1 MFGNRITTS
10 LVAFA
15 MVGAPFLFGSTEPAV
30 IAFWCVILG
39 AGLLLCD
46 IRSLRPSHYAL
57 LGGVAIAVAAYTFVL
72 HEQLALMPWIATP
85 HPLWSEVA
93 EILVEPLRPSVAI
106 AWNQPWFSI
115 GSPLIALLALTSG
128 IIVGADRLSAWRL
141 FRIAAWS
148 GAAYALYALAAFL
161 IEPTK
166 VLWREKQAHEH
177 VLTGTFLNRNT
188 AAAFFGA
195 CSILWIL
202 LILEELRKLV
212 HRDQSRLSEAIR
224 SMLSER
230 PRSFAASIVMLLL
243 CLAAMFLT
251 SSRAGVVLSLGALL
265 IAVSIFLGRIL
276 QARTNIF
283 IVIAV
288 VAACLFVLM
297 QIMAPGLGARFEGVG
312 VSDEARFATYRST
325 LNMIANQPWLGTG
338 LGTFELAYPA
348 YRSGEISMWGTWN
361 RTHNTLLEIASDL
374 GLPIAVLVA
383 VGWMTIILIL
393 FRGSLRRR
401 RDVALPIAGLAIA
414 LLSVT
419 HSLIDFSLQIPG
431 FAVICCV
438 IVGVG
443 LSQSVPAVSRKVS
456 HS

>member
-177 VLTGTFLNRNT
+177 VLTGTFVNRNT

-202 LILEELRKLV
+202 LLLEELRKLV
-212 HRDQSRLSEAIR
+212 RRDQSRLSEAMR

-297 QIMAPGLGARFEGVG
+297 QIMAPGLGARFEVVG

-348 YRSGEISMWGTWN
+348 YRSGETSMWGTWN

-393 FRGSLRRR
+393 FQGSLRRR
-401 RDVALPIAGLAIA
+401 RDAALPIAGLAIA

-431 FAVICCV
+431 YAVVCCLL
-438 IVGVG
+438 VGGWV
-443 LSQSVPAVSRKVS
+443 
-456 HS
+456 

>member
-15 MVGAPFLFGSTEPAV
+15 MVGAPFLFGSTEPVV

-39 AGLLLCD
+39 AGLLFCD

-57 LGGVAIAVAAYTFVL
+57 LGGVAIAVAAYMFVL
-72 HEQLALMPWIATP
+72 HEQLAFMPWIAKP
-85 HPLWSEVA
+85 NPLWSEVA
-93 EILVEPLRPSVAI
+93 EILVEPLRPSAAI

-115 GSPLIALLALTSG
+115 GSPLIVLLALTSG
-128 IIVGADRLSAWRL
+128 IIVGADRVLAWRL

-177 VLTGTFLNRNT
+177 VLTGTFVNRNT

-202 LILEELRKLV
+202 LLLEELRKLV
-212 HRDQSRLSEAIR
+212 RRDQSRLSEAIR

-230 PRSFAASIVMLLL
+230 SRSFAASIVMLLL

-251 SSRAGVVLSLGALL
+251 ASRAGVVLSLGTLL
-265 IAVSIFLGRIL
+265 IAVSFSLGRML
-276 QARTNIF
+276 QARANIF
-283 IVIAV
+283 IMILVMAGCLV
-288 VAACLFVLM
+288 VLTQV
-297 QIMAPGLGARFEGVG
+297 MAPGLSGRVEVEG
-312 VSDEARFATYRST
+312 VSDEGRFATYRST
-325 LNMIANQPWLGTG
+325 LNMIANQPWWGTG
-338 LGTFELAYPA
+338 LGTFEVAYPA

-361 RTHNTLLEIASDL
+361 RAHNTLLEIASDL

-383 VGWMTIILIL
+383 AGWMLIILIL
-393 FRGSLRRR
+393 FRGSLRRS

-414 LLSVT
+414 LLGVT
-419 HSLIDFSLQIPG
+419 HSLVDFSLQIPG

-443 LSQSVPAVSRKVS
+443 LSQSIPAVGRKIS